1 MIRSLSFDNILNK
14 KYEYIPFSKDFMDA
28 FGKRQKSGAW
38 IVYGKSGQGK
48 TSFTF
53 QLAREFDRIGY
64 KVLFISLEMGVE
76 SDFRDSLLGFMNSS
90 RSGMLFWDEV
100 PTFDEFDEFLGKQRS
115 PDVVII
121 DSLQSLEGE
130 MDVTAKQLVELR
142 KKYRKKIFVYISHV
156 EGKEVQGTV
165 AYRVKRDCFSRIEVN
180 GFCARYMSRG
190 VPGPKGISCVAG
202 KDRDERRGPSGE
214 VTNHLTAIAMNKTIE
229 LPAVLL
235 PRSGAYTA
243 SDGNSGW
250 TRMNT
255 GILSGSSSSGGR
267 TTMLAELCKS
277 EAARLI
283 GTPLNLNGR
292 KDPGETGET
301 GTGQGHLRRV
311 NGHRF
316 SQQEL
321 PQRQSRGG

>member
-76 SDFRDSLLGFMNSS
+76 SDFRDSL
-90 RSGMLFWDEV
+90 
-100 PTFDEFDEFLGKQRS
+100 
-115 PDVVII
+115 
-121 DSLQSLEGE
+121 QSLEGE

-190 VPGPKGISCVAG
+190 VPGPKGFYVVWKEGYERCWLRNS
-202 KDRDERRGPSGE
+202 DEPF
-214 VTNHLTAIAMNKTIE
+214 
-229 LPAVLL
+229 
-235 PRSGAYTA
+235 
-243 SDGNSGW
+243 NS
-250 TRMNT
+250 N
-255 GILSGSSSSGGR
+255 SN
-267 TTMLAELCKS
+267 EQD
-277 EAARLI
+277 
-283 GTPLNLNGR
+283 N
-292 KDPGETGET
+292 
-301 GTGQGHLRRV
+301 
-311 NGHRF
+311 
-316 SQQEL
+316 
-321 PQRQSRGG
+321 

>member
-1 MIRSLSFDNILNK
+1 
-14 KYEYIPFSKDFMDA
+14 MDA

-130 MDVTAKQLVELR
+130 MDVTA
-142 KKYRKKIFVYISHV
+142 
-156 EGKEVQGTV
+156 
-165 AYRVKRDCFSRIEVN
+165 
-180 GFCARYMSRG
+180 
-190 VPGPKGISCVAG
+190 
-202 KDRDERRGPSGE
+202 
-214 VTNHLTAIAMNKTIE
+214 
-229 LPAVLL
+229 
-235 PRSGAYTA
+235 
-243 SDGNSGW
+243 NSW
-250 TRMNT
+250 
-255 GILSGSSSSGGR
+255 SSSGRNTGR
-267 TTMLAELCKS
+267 RYSYTSPMWRGRRCK
-277 EAARLI
+277 ARWP
-283 GTPLNLNGR
+283 T
-292 KDPGETGET
+292 E
-301 GTGQGHLRRV
+301 
-311 NGHRF
+311 
-316 SQQEL
+316 
-321 PQRQSRGG
+321 SRGTASPA

>member
-156 EGKEVQGTV
+156 EGKEVPRHGGLQSQEG
-165 AYRVKRDCFSRIEVN
+165 
-180 GFCARYMSRG
+180 
-190 VPGPKGISCVAG
+190 
-202 KDRDERRGPSGE
+202 
-214 VTNHLTAIAMNKTIE
+214 L
-229 LPAVLL
+229 LL
-235 PRSGAYTA
+235 PHRGERVLRPVHEPWCSRSE
-243 SDGNSGW
+243 
-250 TRMNT
+250 R
-255 GILSGSSSSGGR
+255 ILCGLEGG
-267 TTMLAELCKS
+267 L
-277 EAARLI
+277 
-283 GTPLNLNGR
+283 
-292 KDPGETGET
+292 
-301 GTGQGHLRRV
+301 
-311 NGHRF
+311 
-316 SQQEL
+316 
-321 PQRQSRGG
+321 

>member
-121 DSLQSLEGE
+121 DSLQSL
-130 MDVTAKQLVELR
+130 
-142 KKYRKKIFVYISHV
+142 
-156 EGKEVQGTV
+156 
-165 AYRVKRDCFSRIEVN
+165 
-180 GFCARYMSRG
+180 
-190 VPGPKGISCVAG
+190 
-202 KDRDERRGPSGE
+202 
-214 VTNHLTAIAMNKTIE
+214 
-229 LPAVLL
+229 
-235 PRSGAYTA
+235 
-243 SDGNSGW
+243 
-250 TRMNT
+250 
-255 GILSGSSSSGGR
+255 
-267 TTMLAELCKS
+267 
-277 EAARLI
+277 
-283 GTPLNLNGR
+283 
-292 KDPGETGET
+292 
-301 GTGQGHLRRV
+301 
-311 NGHRF
+311 
-316 SQQEL
+316 
-321 PQRQSRGG
+321 

>member
-156 EGKEVQGTV
+156 DGKEVQGTV

-190 VPGPKGISCVAG
+190 VPGPKGFYVVWKEGYERCWLRNS
-202 KDRDERRGPSGE
+202 DEPF
-214 VTNHLTAIAMNKTIE
+214 
-229 LPAVLL
+229 
-235 PRSGAYTA
+235 
-243 SDGNSGW
+243 NS
-250 TRMNT
+250 NNN
-255 GILSGSSSSGGR
+255 
-267 TTMLAELCKS
+267 E
-277 EAARLI
+277 
-283 GTPLNLNGR
+283 
-292 KDPGETGET
+292 
-301 GTGQGHLRRV
+301 
-311 NGHRF
+311 
-316 SQQEL
+316 QEN
-321 PQRQSRGG
+321 